1 MQGPLS
7 TPGSAAFSPADE
19 PISPAA
25 SPAAPSSCGANSAA
39 SPLSTPEQPS
49 MDKEWQP
56 QGSAAGEG
64 EEEVTV
70 VHNGMVI
77 THVPASEV
85 SKVG

>member
-1 MQGPLS
+1 
-7 TPGSAAFSPADE
+7 
-19 PISPAA
+19 
-25 SPAAPSSCGANSAA
+25 
-39 SPLSTPEQPS
+39 